1 MTTVSS
7 ALKLAPMPR
16 KENGF
21 GNKSSFGFKKTKAI
35 SQGKGVGAAGNYPSD
50 RRYGSTVQRSII
62 EQYNLDSDW
71 VKWRRGFEYYNKGA
85 WYRLK
90 DYDPITR
97 TYTDSQL
104 KSKLYQ
110 GTDSEVDV
118 IFDGYKFA
126 TKNAD
131 SNNHYVMKRFTVSPV
146 DLGTITSVQNDP
158 FVYPDKKAFREVWC
172 KGKPGKDSRLLT
184 KMIGERISDGETEA
198 TLAWL
203 LTEDELPAL
212 FIGKSWPERPTEVI
226 SEISEAV
233 FDNTLWAQQNS
244 LDVDSLLGKVVYTP
258 DFFKERASLVA
269 ANVYDTRDYFGI
281 ELTDKGQ
288 GEVIVLD
295 NDANALPPSL
305 YDIND
310 LTPIISDPNGGFT
323 LTGTYIYE
331 KDRYQRFYKNQYLT
345 GDLAVQGADLFSY
358 SVMPYRILGAERRN
372 GKILLKSEPF
382 ISEFRFTKPT
392 GGNATLIF
400 TDNSFT
406 KMEIDE
412 YDGLYYHKQGH
423 IKDELWMRLDTDVD
437 PWMDEIFTSGN
448 PLKPA
453 TIYTCSCPNYS
464 QAMLRAPQESEDEGT
479 RRINR
484 QRRYPLPTAQGRADF
499 DQIGLGKAAGKIE
512 SWESNEHRLGFK
524 MCKHTIAAMFIN
536 NLKVKEPNSYPT
548 VEARESFEEKLNKD
562 IAEVGEEFND
572 SYRRG
577 GLTTLEIVFALA
589 QGLNLDEVETAYV
602 VLNSSF

>member
-158 FVYPDKKAFREVWC
+158 FVYPDKKAFREIWC
-172 KGKPGKDSRLLT
+172 KGAPGKDSRLLT

-244 LDVDSLLGKVVYTP
+244 LDVDSLIGKVVYTP

-345 GDLAVQGADLFSY
+345 GDLAVQDADLFSY

-382 ISEFRFTKPT
+382 ISEFKFTKPT

-412 YDGLYYHKQGH
+412 YEGLYYHKQGH

-512 SWESNEHRLGFK
+512 SWESKEHKLGFK

-562 IAEVGEEFND
+562 IAEVGDEFND